1 MMTDNNIKMLPADFT
16 SRVMNA
22 ISIEKVKRERRK
34 TARIIVMYSLIFI
47 FVCSA
52 TLYALSYFKILSFSN
67 IINEI
72 GKTISAIF
80 LSFADILTIFSSNHI
95 FTIIL
100 VSFIIL
106 IAAGEIMQHR
116 MERKQTSNL

>member
-1 MMTDNNIKMLPADFT
+1 MMNDNNNKMLPADFT

-34 TARIIVMYSLIFI
+34 AARVIVMYSLISV

-67 IINEI
+67 IFNEI
-72 GKTISAIF
+72 GKTISSIF
-80 LSFADILTIFSSNHI
+80 FSFTDILTIFSSNHI
-95 FTIIL
+95 FTVIL

-106 IAAGEIMQHR
+106 IAAGEIMQR
-116 MERKQTSNL
+116 QMGRKQISNL